1 MQVKTTNISRG
12 KDEEEEEEMTTN
24 NMEMELTSLTLQLL
38 TLTQDLVN
46 AKLRMED
53 TAKVRGLLVKFA
65 PSFGRGKRGA
75 APLNFYYGMGSK
87 F

>member
-1 MQVKTTNISRG
+1 MPVKTTNISQG
-12 KDEEEEEEMTTN
+12 KDEEEEMTTN

-53 TAKVRGLLVKFA
+53 TAKVRGLCKICSLVWERVKGHGTF
-65 PSFGRGKRGA
+65 
-75 APLNFYYGMGSK
+75 
-87 F
+87 

>member
-75 APLNFYYGMGSK
+75 APLDFYYGMGSK